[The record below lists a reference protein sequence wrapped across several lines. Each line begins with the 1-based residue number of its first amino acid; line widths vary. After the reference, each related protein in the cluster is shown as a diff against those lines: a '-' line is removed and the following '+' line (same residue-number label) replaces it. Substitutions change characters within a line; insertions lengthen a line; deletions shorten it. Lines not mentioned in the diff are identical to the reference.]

1 MATVEGRL
9 DLHRNALNLIRLVL
23 ATLVIVSHSWPLG
36 GFGGD
41 PNFFG
46 MSLGGLAVGG
56 FFTIS
61 GYLIA
66 HSRMSQT
73 AGKFLVRRFFRI
85 FPAYWVVLLFVGFG
99 TSSLIADLTG
109 NPWKF
114 ADAAA
119 YVGRGLPLVLGQGT
133 TLNGVLNDLPYGFG
147 MNGSLWTLAPE
158 FLFYL
163 ALAAV
168 MGIGFVR
175 KSKWF
180 VGSSYVLVLVVGF
193 VVQKSTWLAPNWLDL
208 LTQVLILLNFFMAG
222 VVVFWYRRYLISN
235 GWLAMAS
242 GILFL
247 AISSLGLGSWLGS
260 LPLAYFILWLGSVAP
275 SWLSRLGSKNDFSYG
290 VYIYAFPV
298 QQLLAALGVQSAG
311 VWVFVLVSCLATAPF
326 AVASWFL
333 VEKPA
338 QAFSRR
344 LTRTPAQ

>member
-1 MATVEGRL
+1 LATVEGRL

-46 MSLGGLAVGG
+46 TSLGGLAVGG

-99 TSSLIADLTG
+99 TSWLIADLTG
-109 NPWKF
+109 NPWKL

-119 YVGRGLPLVLGQGT
+119 YVGRGFPLVLGQGT
-133 TLNGVLNDLPYGFG
+133 TLNGVLNGLPYGFG

-168 MGIGFVR
+168 MGIRFVR

-180 VGSSYVLVLVVGF
+180 VGASYVLVLLVGF
-193 VVQKSTWLAPNWLDL
+193 LVQKSTWLALTWSDL
-208 LTQVLILLNFFMAG
+208 LTQVLILLSFFMAG
-222 VVVFWYRRYLISN
+222 VVVFWYRKYLISN
-235 GWLAMAS
+235 GWLAMTS
-242 GILFL
+242 GVLFL
-247 AISSLGLGSWLGS
+247 AISSLGWGSWLGS

-311 VWVFVLVSCLATAPF
+311 VWVFVLVSCLATASF

-333 VEKPA
+333 VEEPA